1 MPPEAE
7 QEVIV
12 KRVEEGLAALSE
24 TAQSI
29 EAQLQTTTLFRQSI
43 LKAAFEGRLVP
54 QDPANEPAS
63 ASLARFRNGYSA
75 NGRGGGGCEQQRICA
90 TRHCRA

>member
-12 KRVEEGLAALSE
+12 KRVEEGLATLSE

-54 QDPANEPAS
+54 HEPAS